1 MGFGRICR
9 GMRQEKIIFKSLGVR
24 VRSLR
29 ERAGFS
35 QSALA
40 DRAGIHK
47 NYLGGIERGER
58 NPAVR
63 NLARIADALGIK
75 VVDLFKH

>member
-1 MGFGRICR
+1 
-9 GMRQEKIIFKSLGVR
+9 MRQEKIIFKSLGVR

>member
-1 MGFGRICR
+1 MK
-9 GMRQEKIIFKSLGVR
+9 QEKIIFKQLGAR
-24 VRSLR
+24 VRYLR
-29 ERAGFS
+29 ERAGLS
-35 QSALA
+35 QSGLA
-40 DRAGIHK
+40 EQAGIHK

-75 VVDLFKH
+75 VIDLFKA

>member
-1 MGFGRICR
+1 VLFRKCK
-9 GMRQEKIIFKSLGVR
+9 GMRQEKIIFKNLGVR

-75 VVDLFKH
+75 VVDLFKL